1 MPEGLWVATLTPL
14 THDLG
19 CDGARLA
26 RHCRQLLAAGCDGL
40 ALFGTTGE
48 GPSFS
53 AGERRRA
60 LEAVLAAGIA
70 PERIILGTGCA
81 AIPDTIELTR
91 AAAEAGCAG
100 ALVLPPFFFKEVTG
114 EGVYRA
120 FAEIAAGMRGAPA
133 RLYLYNIPG
142 MTAVPLD
149 YETIARLARDFP
161 GLVVG
166 VKDSSLDWS
175 YTAPLLGRF
184 PDLEIFVGA
193 EHHVPQALRAG
204 AAGTICA
211 LPNVAPRLMRA
222 LYDAAEPQESAARLA
237 EVEAFLAAIAP
248 HHFIAALRAIA
259 AAQSGEDAWRRMRA
273 PLLPLAPDAERCLMA
288 ALGALAREGLPA

>member
-14 THDLG
+14 TRDLG

-26 RHCRQLLAAGCDGL
+26 QHCRQLLAAGCAGL

-60 LEAVLAAGIA
+60 LEAVLAAGIPA
-70 PERIILGTGCA
+70 ERIILGTGCA

-91 AAAEAGCAG
+91 AAADAGCAG
-100 ALVLPPFFFKEVTG
+100 ALVLPPFFFKEVAG

-120 FAEIAAGMRGAPA
+120 FAEIADGVRGDRA

-211 LPNVAPRLMRA
+211 LPNVAPLLMRA
-222 LYDAAEPQESAARLA
+222 LYDAADPAPRLA
-237 EVEAFLAAIAP
+237 EVQAFLDAMAP

-259 AAQSGEDAWRRMRA
+259 AAQRGEDAWRRSRA
-273 PLLPLAPDAERCLMA
+273 PLLPLAPDAERRLMA
-288 ALGALAREGLPA
+288 ALGALAREKLPA